1 MMKVSVNVI
10 KQGKHTL
17 IAACDLNLL
26 GKTLKFGEINFEVRR
41 VFYGGSVVSV
51 EEAVNLM
58 KQGTAVN
65 MIGSVIVKKAIE
77 EGLVHPQAILDISGV
92 PHAQIVKI

>member
-1 MMKVSVNVI
+1 MKVSINVI
-10 KQGKHTL
+10 KQGKQTL
-17 IAACDLNLL
+17 IAVCDLNLL
-26 GKTLKFGEINFEVRR
+26 GKTLKLGDIKFEVRR

-51 EEAVNLM
+51 DEAMKLI

-65 MIGSVIVKKAIE
+65 MVGSLIVKKAIE

-92 PHAQIVKI
+92 PHAQIVRT